1 MSTLNS
7 VPHTRGGP
15 LPEPIDLVAAW
26 RAGDE
31 AARVALVSR
40 HVGAVD
46 EAYAQKL
53 KVVADHAL
61 RNDLRECLDI
71 ADLLLALGAVTNV
84 APIRALGLLVRAN
97 GIGIGRGDYAAAI
110 PDYETA
116 ANIYLGLDRPVDA
129 ARSRIG
135 QVYALAVEKQ
145 DTAAISVGDTA
156 ADILR
161 QAQRWDSLAALLMNM
176 AAIHGRSGQDRLAL
190 LRLNEVRD
198 LCLRLGASARGQ
210 LAQVEVNRSIVLRN
224 LGMFDE
230 SIAAAKKAQT
240 LAADLDMPLDT
251 ANANECLAI
260 TYAILGR
267 YNDALLLFQRTLEI
281 LEGDGRQRDAAL
293 VELSISNSLLKLGR
307 LIDGLEHARRAR
319 LTLERLGG
327 RIEIGQASLF
337 EAEILASLDQTESA
351 QAAIALAQEQFSAE
365 RSTSWLAQADL
376 ARASL
381 IGRRGLTQESLDL
394 AIKTAGTF
402 DDLGQRHHA
411 AFARLLAARTAL
423 RLGHSDQ
430 AYDLATSA
438 LDTGQLLGASDIVQ
452 PAYQTLGE
460 IERRAEHLDK
470 ALDTFEKSMAE
481 LERVRGQM
489 MIEDRSFFLRN
500 KLSIYEDAVEASL
513 ASGRPARGLGYAE
526 RAKSRALLDMLDQRV
541 SVRLEAQS
549 PEDQPLVAELLT
561 LRAQRDET
569 VRRWQGEHAL
579 VLRDAQPGAAPE
591 IRGELARIEKRI
603 TVLWNRL
610 LMRNATYSH
619 QADLWQVPDTDIAAL
634 LPTGATLLE
643 YFVVHGKLVAFVGRS
658 GRIQARHLDLSVEKL
673 NALLRPLQLN
683 LATCQDSAGRG
694 LEPGPHLL
702 RNAQSALRRL
712 YEALIAPVRD
722 DLTQDT
728 ELIIVPHGQLHY
740 LPFAALFDG
749 ASYLND
755 AFTLRLLPSAGLLR
769 HLGSSAIDPSGG
781 RSGPG
786 RFLAIGYSSND
797 QLPAARAEAL
807 SIAARMSGDALIED
821 EATAAALL
829 ERAPQLRA
837 LHLATHAEFRADNPL
852 FSGLALADG
861 WLTTLDL
868 FNWRLNASL
877 VTLSACQTGR
887 SVIGGGDEI
896 LGLLRALLYAG
907 AQSVVAS
914 LWPVQDAATAQL
926 MERFYAGLAAGLPKS
941 LALRDAQR
949 TLRQNGLE
957 HPYYWAPFFLVGDS
971 GPL

>member
-1 MSTLNS
+1 
-7 VPHTRGGP
+7 
-15 LPEPIDLVAAW
+15 
-26 RAGDE
+26 
-31 AARVALVSR
+31 
-40 HVGAVD
+40 
-46 EAYAQKL
+46 
-53 KVVADHAL
+53 
-61 RNDLRECLDI
+61 
-71 ADLLLALGAVTNV
+71 
-84 APIRALGLLVRAN
+84 
-97 GIGIGRGDYAAAI
+97 
-110 PDYETA
+110 
-116 ANIYLGLDRPVDA
+116 
-129 ARSRIG
+129 
-135 QVYALAVEKQ
+135 
-145 DTAAISVGDTA
+145 
-156 ADILR
+156 
-161 QAQRWDSLAALLMNM
+161 
-176 AAIHGRSGQDRLAL
+176 
-190 LRLNEVRD
+190 
-198 LCLRLGASARGQ
+198 
-210 LAQVEVNRSIVLRN
+210 
-224 LGMFDE
+224 
-230 SIAAAKKAQT
+230 
-240 LAADLDMPLDT
+240 
-251 ANANECLAI
+251 
-260 TYAILGR
+260 
-267 YNDALLLFQRTLEI
+267 
-281 LEGDGRQRDAAL
+281 
-293 VELSISNSLLKLGR
+293 
-307 LIDGLEHARRAR
+307 
-319 LTLERLGG
+319 
-327 RIEIGQASLF
+327 
-337 EAEILASLDQTESA
+337 
-351 QAAIALAQEQFSAE
+351 
-365 RSTSWLAQADL
+365 
-376 ARASL
+376 
-381 IGRRGLTQESLDL
+381 
-394 AIKTAGTF
+394 
-402 DDLGQRHHA
+402 
-411 AFARLLAARTAL
+411 
-423 RLGHSDQ
+423 
-430 AYDLATSA
+430 
-438 LDTGQLLGASDIVQ
+438 
-452 PAYQTLGE
+452 
-460 IERRAEHLDK
+460 
-470 ALDTFEKSMAE
+470 
-481 LERVRGQM
+481 M

-728 ELIIVPHGQLHY
+728 ERDDLTQDTELIIVPHGQLHY

-786 RFLAIGYSSND
+786 RFLAIGYSSNDQLYSSND

-914 LWPVQDAATAQL
+914 LWPVQDAATWPVQDAATAQL